1 MIPVT
6 APKSSTISRRYYSMR
21 KLMSL
26 MLGLSLLTG
35 VATVAFGQDDSK
47 KDEKKKKK
55 KKKGGDDDK
64 K

>member
-1 MIPVT
+1 
-6 APKSSTISRRYYSMR
+6 MR

-55 KKKGGDDDK
+55 KKKADDDK

>member
-1 MIPVT
+1 
-6 APKSSTISRRYYSMR
+6 MR

-35 VATVAFGQDDSK
+35 VATIAFGQDDAK
-47 KDEKKKKK
+47 KDDSGKKKKK
-55 KKKGGDDDK
+55 KKKADDDK

>member
-1 MIPVT
+1 
-6 APKSSTISRRYYSMR
+6 MR

-35 VATVAFGQDDSK
+35 VATVAFGQDDK
-47 KDEKKKKK
+47 KDDGGKKKK

>member
-1 MIPVT
+1 
-6 APKSSTISRRYYSMR
+6 MR

-35 VATVAFGQDDSK
+35 VATVAFGQDDK
-47 KDEKKKKK
+47 KDDSGKKKKK